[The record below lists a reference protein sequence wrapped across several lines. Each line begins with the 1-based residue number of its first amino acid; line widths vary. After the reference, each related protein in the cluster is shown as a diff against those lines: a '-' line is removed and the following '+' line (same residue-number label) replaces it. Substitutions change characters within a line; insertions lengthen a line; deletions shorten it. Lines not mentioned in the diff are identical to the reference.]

1 MLGQD
6 MSGYIMLRHVNSG

>member
-6 MSGYIMLRHVNSG
+6 MTGYIMLRHVNSG